1 MYRFNFLCV
10 GDHVRQSYVWC
21 TMERKGKDTS
31 ISPWV
36 QTHKLK
42 KEAQVK
48 KKKRELKDS
57 SAAASFPP
65 SFFPPYTEERER
77 EEQSQNP
84 KLRDTVR
91 FPHDSKRRES
101 LFEIGPNDTMTFPLY
116 RSRGVFIANRCPPR
130 RKENGGG
137 GGAKR
142 MCKSQFLG
150 AGKGNRFKHIFYIK
164 KFPKQ
169 RHIHINYSVLC
180 NLFQVLCSL
189 VGRILY
195 QTMKK
200 ALVTFSSSFDG

>member
-1 MYRFNFLCV
+1 MYV
-10 GDHVRQSYVWC
+10 KAMYMMHHGKKGEKTQVWASEYKH
-21 TMERKGKDTS
+21 TQPQKRSAGE
-31 ISPWV
+31 
-36 QTHKLK
+36 
-42 KEAQVK
+42 EE
-48 KKKRELKDS
+48 KRELKDS
-57 SAAASFPP
+57 SAAASFPLL
-65 SFFPPYTEERER
+65 SSLRTRKKEKEKNKAKTRNYVTQSVFP
-77 EEQSQNP
+77 
-84 KLRDTVR
+84 
-91 FPHDSKRRES
+91 DSKRRES

-116 RSRGVFIANRCPPR
+116 RSRGVFFANRCPPR